1 MGALQGRPS
10 FYGLKAAIIMAGKAG
25 DKKGGDKK
33 GGDKKGG
40 DKKGGE
46 KKSGKK

>member
-1 MGALQGRPS
+1 MPWIALPRQAIFLWS
-10 FYGLKAAIIMAGKAG
+10 QLFVIIMAGKPG

-40 DKKGGE
+40 DKKGGA
-46 KKSGKK
+46 KK